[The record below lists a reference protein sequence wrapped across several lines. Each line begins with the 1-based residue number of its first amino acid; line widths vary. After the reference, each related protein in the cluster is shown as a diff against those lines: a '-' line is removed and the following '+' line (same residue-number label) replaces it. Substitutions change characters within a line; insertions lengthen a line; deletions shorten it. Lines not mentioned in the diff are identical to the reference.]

1 MRKLII
7 SLLILGSMLN
17 AMPLTSAE
25 EVKLENVQSDKI
37 ELKKP
42 EIRPK
47 ESLLIDDK
55 AIVDELIKLQKE
67 KDIEDIEI
75 LWD

>member
-7 SLLILGSMLN
+7 SLIILGSMLN
-17 AMPLTSAE
+17 AMPLASAE

-47 ESLLIDDK
+47 
-55 AIVDELIKLQKE
+55 
-67 KDIEDIEI
+67 
-75 LWD
+75 